1 MQMKIERLDHLGV
14 VAGILK
20 ELELSKAIDA
30 LLPPTDDMKASVGE
44 CVAAMI
50 LCGLGFSQTPLSLTP
65 HFFEKLPVGFLLGND
80 QLQAQDL
87 NHFKLGRSLEK
98 LHEYGC
104 EKLFAELSHKA
115 CQKESVDTQWSHG
128 DTTSFSFSGKY
139 ASDEE
144 AAEVEINHG
153 YSRDHRPDLVQ
164 IVQEMLVSDS
174 YGIPLGIKHW
184 SGNSNDSEIFHQR
197 IQTMS
202 QNLNPNVRGIIL
214 DSKGYN
220 QRNEPYLK
228 NLGFISR
235 VPATLKAHEE
245 MVVTA
250 LGVAEWQTLSEGEYW
265 QEFAYEDER
274 WIIVYSSA
282 AEHRSQKALA
292 YKCEHENEELQQTL
306 KKLQRKRFNCQAD
319 AEQALQEAFKKA
331 KYHSL
336 KSFETV
342 AVQKQAQRGRPKE
355 GQEKITVNWR
365 IQAEFELDEDKT
377 VGLDAEGACY
387 IVVTNLPAQELPA
400 TEAIALY
407 KQQSKVERGFRFL
420 KDPQFF
426 TSALFLKKPERV
438 QGLLTV
444 MTLALLVYSLAER
457 RLRMALAQK
466 NETLPNQIKQETA
479 TPTLRWVFYLLKDI
493 NRVFLEIPGQPK
505 QCLMEGMNDL
515 KTKIL
520 RLFGPQVELNYQ
532 LTPSEGCSM

>member
-1 MQMKIERLDHLGV
+1 M
-14 VAGILK
+14 
-20 ELELSKAIDA
+20 
-30 LLPPTDDMKASVGE
+30 
-44 CVAAMI
+44 
-50 LCGLGFSQTPLSLTP
+50 
-65 HFFEKLPVGFLLGND
+65 
-80 QLQAQDL
+80 
-87 NHFKLGRSLEK
+87 
-98 LHEYGC
+98 
-104 EKLFAELSHKA
+104 
-115 CQKESVDTQWSHG
+115 
-128 DTTSFSFSGKY
+128 
-139 ASDEE
+139 
-144 AAEVEINHG
+144 
-153 YSRDHRPDLVQ
+153 
-164 IVQEMLVSDS
+164 
-174 YGIPLGIKHW
+174 
-184 SGNSNDSEIFHQR
+184 
-197 IQTMS
+197 
-202 QNLNPNVRGIIL
+202 
-214 DSKGYN
+214 
-220 QRNEPYLK
+220 
-228 NLGFISR
+228 
-235 VPATLKAHEE
+235 
-245 MVVTA
+245 
-250 LGVAEWQTLSEGEYW
+250 
-265 QEFAYEDER
+265 
-274 WIIVYSSA
+274 
-282 AEHRSQKALA
+282 A

-319 AEQALQEAFKKA
+319 AELALQEAFKKA

-336 KSFETV
+336 KGFETT
-342 AVQKQAQRGRPKE
+342 AIQKQPQRGRPKE

-365 IQAEFELDEDKT
+365 IQAKFELDEDKT

-400 TEAIALY
+400 PEAIALY

-505 QCLMEGMNDL
+505 QCLMEGVNDL

-532 LTPSEGCSM
+532 LAPSEGCSM

>member
-20 ELELSKAIDA
+20 ELELSKEIDA
-30 LLPPTDDMKASVGE
+30 LLSPTDDMKASVGE

-80 QLQAQDL
+80 KLQAQDL

-98 LHEYGC
+98 LYEYGC
-104 EKLFAELSHKA
+104 EKLFAELSYKA
-115 CQKESVDTQWSHG
+115 CQKEGLETQWVHG
-128 DTTSFSFSGKY
+128 DTTSFCFSGKY
-139 ASDEE
+139 SSDEE
-144 AAEVEINHG
+144 SAEVEITHG

-164 IVQEMLVSDS
+164 IVQEMLVSDT

-184 SGNSNDSEIFHQR
+184 SGNRNDSEIFHQR
-197 IQTMS
+197 IRNMAQS
-202 QNLNPNVRGIIL
+202 LNSGVRGIIL

-228 NLGFISR
+228 DLGFISR
-235 VPATLKAHEE
+235 VPATLNAHEE
-245 MVVTA
+245 MVFTA
-250 LGVAEWQTLSEGEYW
+250 LGVGEWNPLDEGEYW
-265 QEFAYEDER
+265 QEFAHENER
-274 WIIVYSSA
+274 WIVVYSTT
-282 AEHRSQKALA
+282 AERRSKEALD
-292 YKCEHENEELQQTL
+292 YKINQENDSLQQDL
-306 KKLQRKRFNCQAD
+306 KKLKRKRFNCEQD
-319 AEQALQEAFKKA
+319 AEVALTEIFKKV

-336 KSFETV
+336 KGIELSP
-342 AVQKQAQRGRPKE
+342 VQKQAQRGRPKE
-355 GQEKITVNWR
+355 GQEKITDHWR
-365 IQAEFELDEDKT
+365 IQAEFELDEDRT

-387 IVVTNLPAQELPA
+387 IVVTNLPAKELSAP
-400 TEAIALY
+400 EAIALY
-407 KQQSKVERGFRFL
+407 KRQSKVERGFRFL

-457 RLRMALAQK
+457 RLRMALAEK

-479 TPTLRWVFYLLKDI
+479 TPTLRWIFYLLKDT
-493 NRVFLEIPGQPK
+493 NRVLLEIPGQPK
-505 QCLMEGMNDL
+505 QCLIEGINEL

-520 RLFGPQVELNYQ
+520 RLFGTQVELYYQ
-532 LTPSEGCSM
+532 LNSLEGCSM